1 MLNECFTVIE
11 NDTLGEI
18 NGIHIAHWALLL
30 DYLWA
35 KLLTLLGYDS
45 ESTVTKE
52 TRKQAFLSSGCTS
65 EDR

>member
-1 MLNECFTVIE
+1 MLYSNWKLHLVGDKWRTV
-11 NDTLGEI
+11 
-18 NGIHIAHWALLL
+18 HITHWALLL

-35 KLLTLLGYDS
+35 KLLTLVGYDS